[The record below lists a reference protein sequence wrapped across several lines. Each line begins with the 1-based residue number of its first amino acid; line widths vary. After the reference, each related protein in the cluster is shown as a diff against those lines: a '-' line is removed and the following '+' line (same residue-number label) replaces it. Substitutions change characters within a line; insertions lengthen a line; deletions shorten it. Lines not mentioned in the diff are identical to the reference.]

1 MHSLIM
7 DLMNRVVFSRSID
20 LIQWTAAAAAAA
32 AAARCNY
39 ILLKSLPYS

>member
-32 AAARCNY
+32 AARCNY